1 MELIRYLIP
10 GDVYHVPAILIN
22 PGHPRG
28 AAIIVHGYGGN
39 KEEQLGLGWR
49 VAEAGLLACIID
61 LRGHGEH
68 LLPLD
73 VHVGSDVIAA
83 IQHCQQYG
91 KVTAIGHSLGGP
103 LALISDADFHIAIS
117 PSLGRTYGARTQEM
131 LMNLRSYRV
140 RPSDLATLLM
150 IQDLLPVWDN
160 TCDTGNTL
168 LLFAERD
175 APEIFEGC
183 SMLRNGGARTVE
195 IPGAMH
201 NDIFLIEQTFEV
213 VRNQLVGWYSIGT

>member
-1 MELIRYLIP
+1 MELIRCLIP
-10 GDVYHVPAILIN
+10 GSECQVPAILLN

-49 VAEAGLLACIID
+49 LAEAGLLACIID

-68 LLPLD
+68 PLPLD
-73 VHVGSDVIAA
+73 IHAGSDVIAA
-83 IQHCQQYG
+83 IRYCQPYG
-91 KVTAIGHSLGGP
+91 KVTAIGHSLGGR

-140 RPSDLATLLM
+140 RPSDLATLLV

-183 SMLRNGGARTVE
+183 TMLKNAGARTIE
-195 IPGAMH
+195 ILGAMH
-201 NDIFLIEQTFEV
+201 NDIFLVEQTFEA
-213 VRNQLVGWYSIGT
+213 VRNQIFDWYSIGT